1 MPHHQAV
8 SQAVQ
13 NCVIP
18 CVNLM
23 ERYLVTGGAGFI
35 GSHIVEALL
44 GQGHFVRVFDNFDTG
59 SRQNLSAFSGSL
71 ELVEGNLKDAGTVR
85 QAVDGID
92 YVLHQGARGS
102 VPRSVLDPAGTHHA
116 NITGTLHVLI
126 AARDAHVRRVIC
138 ASSSSVYGET
148 PTLPKQESMCPT
160 PLSPYAISKLT
171 MEQYAAV
178 FSGVYGLE
186 TVSLRYFNIYGPRQ
200 NPNLQ
205 YSAVIPIFVH
215 SMMSGA
221 PCTIFGDGEQTRD
234 FTYVED
240 CVRANLLACKAAG
253 VSGKVFNIAC
263 GNQISV
269 NELFRT
275 LSAILEYHVP
285 PSYQPQRPGDVRYSY
300 ADMRKAEMELGFKPG
315 TTLFDGLK
323 RTVEWYKRG
332 TTSESRT

>member
-1 MPHHQAV
+1 
-8 SQAVQ
+8 
-13 NCVIP
+13 
-18 CVNLM
+18 M

-44 GQGHFVRVFDNFDTG
+44 GQGHFVRVLDNFDTG
-59 SRQNLSAFSGSL
+59 SRENLSRFSGSL
-71 ELVEGNLKDAGTVR
+71 EVMEGNLEDNGTVR
-85 QAVDGID
+85 QAMDGID
-92 YVLHQGARGS
+92 FVLHQAARGS

-116 NITGTLHVLI
+116 NITGSLHVLI
-126 AARDAHVRRVIC
+126 AARDAGVRRVIC

-148 PTLPKQESMCPT
+148 PTLPKLESMPT
-160 PLSPYAISKLT
+160 MPLSPYALSKLT

-200 NPNLQ
+200 NPHLQ
-205 YSAVIPIFVH
+205 YSAVIPIFVRN
-215 SMMSGA
+215 MMKGM

-240 CVRANLLACKAAG
+240 CVRANLFACKSED

-269 NELFRT
+269 NELFRI
-275 LSAILEYHVP
+275 LNEILEYHIP
-285 PSYQPQRPGDVRYSY
+285 PSYQSQRPGDVRYSY
-300 ADMRKAEMELGFKPG
+300 ADVRKAENELGFKPR

-323 RTVEWYKRG
+323 KTVEWYKRG
-332 TTSESRT
+332 TTSENRT